1 MGGHANNLHPIMK
14 FPNVFAMRSL
24 VLKHNI
30 ATKVKVYTGK
40 LRELIINTREA
51 AELERK
57 RGGEG
62 GSKGRGGR
70 ETISHV

>member
-1 MGGHANNLHPIMK
+1 M
-14 FPNVFAMRSL
+14 
-24 VLKHNI
+24 LKHNI